1 MQTTNFCGHEITRL
15 ILGDNPFNG
24 YTYIADDLPAD
35 ELLDYHTEENMI
47 ASFMEA
53 ERCGINTMVPMADP
67 FVMRTLRHYQQR
79 GGTMNL
85 IFQPYMAV
93 DLGMNINM
101 MKKTNPIGIYHQG
114 TTTDNLFEAGQVDQI
129 KENLKKIRES
139 GVLVGLGTHRPD
151 VIELAEEE
159 GWDVDFYMACLQNA
173 RLSRKGVPG
182 SYITGPTKQDLLFF
196 PEDRAIMLDL
206 ISRVSKPCIA
216 FKIFAGGQVFHGKP
230 ESETPNIIKEVYREV
245 FSKLK
250 PCDVAAIG
258 VYQGRKNQIAENVR
272 LFEEAKSSLR
282 EL

>member
-24 YTYIADDLPAD
+24 YTYIADDLPAY
-35 ELLDYHTEENMI
+35 ELLNYHTEENMI
-47 ASFMEA
+47 ESFMEA

-67 FVMRTLRHYQQR
+67 FVMRTIRHYQQR
-79 GGTMNL
+79 GGKMNL

-93 DLGMNINM
+93 DLGMNIGM
-101 MKKTNPIGIYHQG
+101 MKKANPIGIYHQG
-114 TTTDNLFEAGQVDQI
+114 TTTDNLYEAGKVDQI

-151 VIELAEEE
+151 VIELTEEE

-173 RLSRKGVPG
+173 RLSRKDAPG

-258 VYQGRKNQIAENVR
+258 VYQGRKNQIEENVR

>member
-24 YTYIADDLPAD
+24 YTYIADDLSAD
-35 ELLDYHTEENMI
+35 ELLDYHTEEKMI
-47 ASFMEA
+47 ESFREA

-67 FVMRTLRHYQQR
+67 FVMRTIRHYQQQ
-79 GGTMNL
+79 GGKMNL

-93 DLGMNINM
+93 DLGMNIGM
-101 MKKTNPIGIYHQG
+101 MKKADPIGIYHQG

-258 VYQGRKNQIAENVR
+258 VYQGRKNQIKENVR
-272 LFEEAKSSLR
+272 LFEEAIG
-282 EL
+282 

>member
-1 MQTTNFCGHEITRL
+1 MLENIRL
-15 ILGDNPFNG
+15 AFQGIWSHKLRSIL
-24 YTYIADDLPAD
+24 TML
-35 ELLDYHTEENMI
+35 
-47 ASFMEA
+47 
-53 ERCGINTMVPMADP
+53 GI
-67 FVMRTLRHYQQR
+67 
-79 GGTMNL
+79 
-85 IFQPYMAV
+85 I
-93 DLGMNINM
+93 
-101 MKKTNPIGIYHQG
+101 IGIAAIITIVSPIKG
-114 TTTDNLFEAGQVDQI
+114 TNDQI

-159 GWDVDFYMACLQNA
+159 GWDVDFYMACLQTA

-272 LFEEAKSSLR
+272 LFEEAMR
-282 EL
+282 

>member
-101 MKKTNPIGIYHQG
+101 MKKVNPIGIYHQG
-114 TTTDNLFEAGQVDQI
+114 TTTDNLYEAGKLDQI

-258 VYQGRKNQIAENVR
+258 VYQGRKNQIEENVR

>member
-47 ASFMEA
+47 ESFMEA

-67 FVMRTLRHYQQR
+67 FVMRTIRHYQQR
-79 GGTMNL
+79 GGKMNL

-93 DLGMNINM
+93 DLGMNIGM
-101 MKKTNPIGIYHQG
+101 MKKANPIGIYHQG
-114 TTTDNLFEAGQVDQI
+114 TTTDNLYEAGKIDTI

-258 VYQGRKNQIAENVR
+258 VYQGRKNQIEENVR

>member
-1 MQTTNFCGHEITRL
+1 MQTTNFCGHEISRL

-24 YTYIADDLPAD
+24 YTYIADDLSAD
-35 ELLDYHTEENMI
+35 ELLDYHTEEHMI
-47 ASFMEA
+47 ESFMEA

-67 FVMRTLRHYQQR
+67 FVMRTIRHYQQR
-79 GGTMNL
+79 GGKMNL

-93 DLGMNINM
+93 DLGMNIGM
-101 MKKTNPIGIYHQG
+101 MKKVSPIGIYHQG
-114 TTTDNLFEAGQVDQI
+114 TTTDNLYEAGKIDTI

-151 VIELAEEE
+151 VIERAEEE

-173 RLSRKGVPG
+173 RLSRKGAPG
-182 SYITGPTKQDLLFF
+182 SYITGKTKQDLLFF
-196 PEDRAIMLDL
+196 PEDRAIMLEL
-206 ISRVSKPCIA
+206 ISRVDKPCIA

-258 VYQGRKNQIAENVR
+258 VYQGRKNQIEENVR
-272 LFEEAKSSLR
+272 LFEETMK
-282 EL
+282 

>member
-47 ASFMEA
+47 ESFMEA

-67 FVMRTLRHYQQR
+67 FVMRTIRHYQQR
-79 GGTMNL
+79 GGKMNL

-93 DLGMNINM
+93 DLGMNIGM
-101 MKKTNPIGIYHQG
+101 MKKANPIGIYHQG
-114 TTTDNLFEAGQVDQI
+114 TTTDNLYEAGKVDQI

-173 RLSRKGVPG
+173 RLSRKGTPG

-258 VYQGRKNQIAENVR
+258 VYQGRKNQIEENVR

>member
-101 MKKTNPIGIYHQG
+101 MKKVNPIGIYHQG
-114 TTTDNLFEAGQVDQI
+114 TTTDNLYEAGKVDQI

-272 LFEEAKSSLR
+272 LFEEAMAR
-282 EL
+282 

>member
-47 ASFMEA
+47 ESFMEA

-67 FVMRTLRHYQQR
+67 FVMRTIRHYQQR
-79 GGTMNL
+79 GGKMNL

-93 DLGMNINM
+93 DLGMNIGM
-101 MKKTNPIGIYHQG
+101 MKKADPIGIYHQG

-258 VYQGRKNQIAENVR
+258 VYQGRKNQIKENVR
-272 LFEEAKSSLR
+272 LFEEAIG
-282 EL
+282 

>member
-1 MQTTNFCGHEITRL
+1 MQTTNFCGHKISRL

-24 YTYIADDLPAD
+24 YTYIADDLSVD
-35 ELLDYHTEENMI
+35 ELLDYHTEEHMI
-47 ASFMEA
+47 ESFMEA

-67 FVMRTLRHYQQR
+67 FVLRAIRHYQQR
-79 GGTMNL
+79 GGKMNL

-101 MKKTNPIGIYHQG
+101 MKKANPIGIYHQG
-114 TTTDNLFEAGQVDQI
+114 TTTDNLYETGQVHQI
-129 KENLKKIRES
+129 RENLKRIRES

-182 SYITGPTKQDLLFF
+182 SYITGETKQDLLFF

-206 ISRVSKPCIA
+206 ISRVDKPCIA
-216 FKIFAGGQVFHGKP
+216 FKIFAGGQVFHRKP
-230 ESETPNIIKEVYREV
+230 ESETPHIIKEVYREV

-258 VYQGRKNQIAENVR
+258 VYQGRKNQIEENVR
-272 LFEEAKSSLR
+272 LFEETVM
-282 EL
+282 

>member
-101 MKKTNPIGIYHQG
+101 MKKVNPIGIYHQG
-114 TTTDNLFEAGQVDQI
+114 TTTDNLYEAGKVDQI

-258 VYQGRKNQIAENVR
+258 VYQGRKNQIEENVR
-272 LFEEAKSSLR
+272 LFEEAMAR
-282 EL
+282 

>member
-114 TTTDNLFEAGQVDQI
+114 TTTDNLYEAGKVDQI

-258 VYQGRKNQIAENVR
+258 VYQGRKNQIEENVR
-272 LFEEAKSSLR
+272 LFEEAMAR
-282 EL
+282 

>member
-24 YTYIADDLPAD
+24 YTYIADDLSAD

-47 ASFMEA
+47 ESFLEA

-67 FVMRTLRHYQQR
+67 FVMRTIRHYQQR

-114 TTTDNLFEAGQVDQI
+114 TTTDNLYEAGKIDTI

-173 RLSRKGVPG
+173 RLSRKGAPG
-182 SYITGPTKQDLLFF
+182 SYITGPTKQELLFF

-245 FSKLK
+245 FGKLK

-272 LFEEAKSSLR
+272 LFEEALGTA
-282 EL
+282 E

>member
-24 YTYIADDLPAD
+24 YTYIADDLSAD

-47 ASFMEA
+47 ESFMEA

-67 FVMRTLRHYQQR
+67 FVMRTIRHYQQR
-79 GGTMNL
+79 GGKMNL

-93 DLGMNINM
+93 DLGMNIGM
-101 MKKTNPIGIYHQG
+101 MKKANPIGIYHQG
-114 TTTDNLFEAGQVDQI
+114 TTTDNLYEAGKIDTI

-173 RLSRKGVPG
+173 RLSRKDAPG
-182 SYITGPTKQDLLFF
+182 SYITGSTKQDLLFF

-258 VYQGRKNQIAENVR
+258 VYQGRKNQIEENVR

>member
-1 MQTTNFCGHEITRL
+1 MQTTNFCGREISRL

-47 ASFMEA
+47 ESFMEA
-53 ERCGINTMVPMADP
+53 EHCGINTMVPMADP
-67 FVMRTLRHYQQR
+67 FVMRTIRHYQQR
-79 GGTMNL
+79 GGKMNL

-93 DLGMNINM
+93 DLGMNIGM
-101 MKKTNPIGIYHQG
+101 MKKADPIGIYHQG
-114 TTTDNLFEAGQVDQI
+114 TTTDNLYEAGRVDQI

-182 SYITGPTKQDLLFF
+182 AYITGETKQDLLFF

-230 ESETPNIIKEVYREV
+230 ESETPNIIKEVYHEV

-258 VYQGRKNQIAENVR
+258 VYQGRKNQIEENVR
-272 LFEEAKSSLR
+272 LFEEVF
-282 EL
+282 E

>member
-114 TTTDNLFEAGQVDQI
+114 TTTDNLYEAGKVDQI

>member
-101 MKKTNPIGIYHQG
+101 MKKVNPIGIYHQG
-114 TTTDNLFEAGQVDQI
+114 TTTDNLYEAGKVDQI

-250 PCDVAAIG
+250 PYDVAAIG

-272 LFEEAKSSLR
+272 LFEEAMAR
-282 EL
+282 